1 MNLFFLRTLIP
12 IALVPVGIVARIDL
26 LGVLVVRRW
35 SKRSSWGACHRLALT
50 SGVIGFFIV
59 CSPLFE
65 FVIPKKPGLN
75 MTGLT
80 LINLLA
86 PGGLIWLA
94 RRAARWEASRTVRVA
109 GWSVRPSAPDY
120 EV

>member
-1 MNLFFLRTLIP
+1 MDQSASLDLSFGN
-12 IALVPVGIVARIDL
+12 VP
-26 LGVLVVRRW
+26 
-35 SKRSSWGACHRLALT
+35 RLALT
-50 SGVIGFFIV
+50 SGVLGFFIV

-86 PGGLIWLA
+86 LGGLIWLV
-94 RRAARWEASRTVRVA
+94 RRTAHWEVMNTHQVSAEAKLRSASTD
-109 GWSVRPSAPDY
+109 GTK
-120 EV
+120 